1 MSIYGECNLKYSV
14 PTKIPIAFHNGSN
27 YNNHFDIRELAEKF
41 KKPYFF
47 RRKCTSLGENT
58 EKYITFTVL
67 MEKEVAR
74 IDENEE
80 HITKKRSYEEL
91 MKMEKKLQKY
101 ILHITIY

>member
-1 MSIYGECNLKYSV
+1 
-14 PTKIPIAFHNGSN
+14 
-27 YNNHFDIRELAEKF
+27 
-41 KKPYFF
+41 
-47 RRKCTSLGENT
+47 
-58 EKYITFTVL
+58 

>member
-80 HITKKRSYEEL
+80 HITKKEVTRS
-91 MKMEKKLQKY
+91 
-101 ILHITIY
+101 

>member
-1 MSIYGECNLKYSV
+1 
-14 PTKIPIAFHNGSN
+14 
-27 YNNHFDIRELAEKF
+27 
-41 KKPYFF
+41 
-47 RRKCTSLGENT
+47 
-58 EKYITFTVL
+58 

-80 HITKKRSYEEL
+80 HITKKKKLRGL